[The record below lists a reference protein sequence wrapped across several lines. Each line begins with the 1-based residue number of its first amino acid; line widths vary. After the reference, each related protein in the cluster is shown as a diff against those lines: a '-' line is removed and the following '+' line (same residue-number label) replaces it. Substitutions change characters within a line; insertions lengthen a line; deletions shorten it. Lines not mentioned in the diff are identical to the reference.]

1 MQLAADKARAAAP
14 GGLADD
20 MAVRPECRLGQFD
33 HPGQIKKAQP
43 ERRAIEDALVVVV
56 DQALVIPVDGFE
68 AIDGFAQRR
77 DARGIEYGRQQHE
90 ALLMQGGELL
100 PKGDGVGHG
109 IGRVERQTPA

>member
-1 MQLAADKARAAAP
+1 
-14 GGLADD
+14 
-20 MAVRPECRLGQFD
+20 MAVRPECRLDQFD
-33 HPGQIKKAQP
+33 HPRQIKKAQP

-56 DQALVIPVDGFE
+56 HQALVIPVDGFE

-100 PKGDGVGHG
+100 LEVAGFRHG
-109 IGRVERQTPA
+109 GAGG